1 MSRRC
6 ATRLRLPSHSRMVR
20 AMRSR
25 SMEAR
30 ESPLSPPP
38 TPPGGRAWL
47 PSSAEAFSV
56 PPLGEVRRGLRQFGL
71 SNITALSIVCSN
83 SLIFPGQL

>member
-6 ATRLRLPSHSRMVR
+6 ATSERLPSQSWMVR
-20 AMRSR
+20 AMSSR

-56 PPLGEVRRGLRQFGL
+56 PPLGEVRRGL

>member
-6 ATRLRLPSHSRMVR
+6 ATRVRLPSHSRMVR

-30 ESPLSPPP
+30 D
-38 TPPGGRAWL
+38 
-47 PSSAEAFSV
+47 AEGV
-56 PPLGEVRRGLRQFGL
+56 EE
-71 SNITALSIVCSN
+71 
-83 SLIFPGQL
+83 

>member
-30 ESPLSPPP
+30 ESPPP
-38 TPPGGRAWL
+38 TPPGGRVWL

-56 PPLGEVRRGLRQFGL
+56 PPPGEVRRGLS

-83 SLIFPGQL
+83 SRIFPGHG

>member
-6 ATRLRLPSHSRMVR
+6 ATSERLPSQSWMVR
-20 AMRSR
+20 AMSSR

-56 PPLGEVRRGLRQFGL
+56 PPLGEVRRGL
-71 SNITALSIVCSN
+71 SNITALSIVCS
-83 SLIFPGQL
+83 SSRMFPGQG